1 MNKNRKLEN
10 SKIDGLTSDWLFKK
24 PIDFEYKKYILLNYV
39 KNSENR
45 LNELKITAQNYEE
58 QNLQNQINKIE
69 AEIANIGPDLFTDPI
84 NYDFL
89 KGKLSEVNKLIK
101 RIEESRK

>member
-45 LNELKITAQNYEE
+45 LNELLKIIFN
-58 QNLQNQINKIE
+58 
-69 AEIANIGPDLFTDPI
+69 
-84 NYDFL
+84 
-89 KGKLSEVNKLIK
+89 
-101 RIEESRK
+101 